1 MGELWIVAKLLGWGK
16 AVLEWAKSLPWYV
29 LALAAA
35 LGLLAWQ
42 HRTVGKLQAQLT
54 QAYDDLAGWKRA
66 HEADVAT
73 NLTLLASLSRQN
85 KAVDDL
91 KAQADALAQEAARAR
106 QAAAVAAEKRN
117 QALQLLKAAQ
127 AEPLKDDCD
136 APEAHNQVRGL
147 L

>member
-1 MGELWIVAKLLGWGK
+1 MGELALGLRLLGWGK
-16 AVLEWAKSLPWYV
+16 ALLGWLKSLPWYV

-35 LGLLAWQ
+35 LGLLAWE
-42 HRTVGKLQAQLT
+42 HRTVAKLRGELT

-66 HEADVAT
+66 HDADVAS
-73 NLTLLASLSRQN
+73 NLKLLAELSRQN
-85 KAVDDL
+85 KAVDAL

-106 QAAAVAAEKRN
+106 QAALQAAEKRN

-127 AEPLKDDCD
+127 AEPLKDDCK
-136 APEAHNQVRGL
+136 APEAHDKVRGL